1 MVGRPLRDRRVADR
15 WSPQAPHERGGG
27 ERRERVRSLENRF
40 EERGDVVEQ
49 SGGGDHLR
57 LAGARRALRSER
69 TVEAV
74 QDAGDLAS
82 LRGGGG
88 WQGRSGE
95 LVSRDVAERGGRG
108 RRNDVGQRMQHRIGV
123 VVPAPALR
131 RHAQGL
137 DHAEPRAL
145 GTTQKRVDCHRVW
158 QHETVRRLLRR
169 GVGVDDDGQGVG
181 PRHPDDQVDGP
192 RGVVEG
198 GDDVIGEVEAH
209 RPVAAGAA
217 EREEDDALAWRE
229 AGEGGHDGQEL
240 GGVGGA
246 EHGCHEERP
255 LKGKMQRPDLR
266 NHRKL
271 LVVDGNIAFLGS
283 QNITDSTYN
292 LRKNIRRGLHW
303 VDLMVRLDGPVVLSV
318 NAIFLSDWYSETDVV
333 LEEIDISH
341 ANIGSGDLDCQVVPS
356 GPGFEVENN
365 LRLFLALLYAAKKQ
379 IMIVSPYFVPDE
391 ALLLAVTAAVDRG
404 VEVQLFVSEEGD
416 QAMVYHAQRSYYE
429 ALLRAGVRI
438 WMYRKPYI
446 LHTKSL
452 TIDDEVAVI
461 GSSNMDMRSFGLNLE
476 VSMLV
481 RGEEFVA
488 EMREVEDK
496 YRSLSRELTLEEWLQ
511 QPLRSTV
518 LDNLARLTSA
528 LQ

>member
-1 MVGRPLRDRRVADR
+1 MIPDGWGWWLAAFLLVLDLAIRATAIIVVPRNRRPTAAMAWLLAIFFIPFLGVFLFLLIGN
-15 WSPQAPHERGGG
+15 P
-27 ERRERVRSLENRF
+27 
-40 EERGDVVEQ
+40 
-49 SGGGDHLR
+49 R
-57 LAGARRALRSER
+57 LPRARRRKQAQINAYIAETSENLHFGTLRPDPPSWLPPLVDMNHQLGALPISGDNGAHLISDYHESLDAMADEIR
-69 TVEAV
+69 TATEYVHVEFYILQSDDSTDNFFRALEEV
-74 QDAGDLAS
+74 AA
-82 LRGGGG
+82 RGVKV
-88 WQGRSGE
+88 RV
-95 LVSRDVAERGGRG
+95 L
-108 RRNDVGQRMQHRIGV
+108 
-123 VVPAPALR
+123 
-131 RHAQGL
+131 L
-137 DHAEPRAL
+137 DHWANRWKPRYRA
-145 GTTQKRVDCHRVW
+145 TI
-158 QHETVRRLLRR
+158 RRLNAMGADWHLML
-169 GVGVDDDGQGVG
+169 
-181 PRHPDDQVDGP
+181 
-192 RGVVEG
+192 
-198 GDDVIGEVEAH
+198 
-209 RPVAAGAA
+209 PV
-217 EREEDDALAWRE
+217 
-229 AGEGGHDGQEL
+229 Q
-240 GGVGGA
+240 
-246 EHGCHEERP
+246 P

-271 LVVDGNIAFLGS
+271 LVVDGRVAFLGS

-292 LRKNIRRGLHW
+292 LPKNIRRGLHW
-303 VDLMVRLDGPVVLSV
+303 VDLMVRIDGPVVLSV
-318 NAIFLSDWYSETDVV
+318 NAIFVADWYSETDVV
-333 LEEIDISH
+333 LEGIDITS
-341 ANIGSGDLDCQVVPS
+341 AEPGSGDLDCQVVPS

-365 LRLFLALLYAAKKQ
+365 LRLFLGLLYAAKEK

-404 VEVQLFVSEEGD
+404 VAVELFVSEEGD

-429 ALLRAGVRI
+429 ALLKAGVRI

-488 EMREVEDK
+488 EMRVVEDQ
-496 YRSLSRELTLEEWLQ
+496 YRSLSRELTLEEWMQ

>member
-1 MVGRPLRDRRVADR
+1 MTADSWGWWIAAFLLTLDIVIRVTAIIVIPRNRRPTAAMAWLLAVFFIPFVGVFLFLMIGNP
-15 WSPQAPHERGGG
+15 
-27 ERRERVRSLENRF
+27 
-40 EERGDVVEQ
+40 
-49 SGGGDHLR
+49 R
-57 LAGARRALRSER
+57 LPRARRRKQDQINEYIAETSEHLHFGTLRP
-69 TVEAV
+69 
-74 QDAGDLAS
+74 
-82 LRGGGG
+82 
-88 WQGRSGE
+88 
-95 LVSRDVAERGGRG
+95 
-108 RRNDVGQRMQHRIGV
+108 N
-123 VVPAPALR
+123 APAWFGPIVQMNQKLGALPLSGDNGAHLISDYQESLDEMAEAIR
-131 RHAQGL
+131 TAQEYVHVEFYILQSDDSTDNFFRALEEVCARGVEVRVLL
-137 DHAEPRAL
+137 DHWANRGKPRYKQTIA
-145 GTTQKRVDCHRVW
+145 
-158 QHETVRRLLRR
+158 RLNAMGADWHLML
-169 GVGVDDDGQGVG
+169 
-181 PRHPDDQVDGP
+181 
-192 RGVVEG
+192 
-198 GDDVIGEVEAH
+198 
-209 RPVAAGAA
+209 PV
-217 EREEDDALAWRE
+217 
-229 AGEGGHDGQEL
+229 Q
-240 GGVGGA
+240 
-246 EHGCHEERP
+246 P

-292 LRKNIRRGLHW
+292 LKKNIKRGLHW

-318 NAIFLSDWYSETDVV
+318 NAIFVADWYSETDTV
-333 LEEIDISH
+333 LEGIDIAH

-365 LRLFLALLYAAKKQ
+365 LRLFLALLYAAKKK

-404 VEVQLFVSEEGD
+404 VHVELFVSEEGD

-429 ALLRAGVRI
+429 VLLKAGVRI

-446 LHTKSL
+446 LHTKTL
-452 TIDDEVAVI
+452 TIDDEVAVV

-496 YRSLSRELTLEEWLQ
+496 YRSLSRELTLEEWMQ

>member
-1 MVGRPLRDRRVADR
+1 MTAGSWGWWFAAFLVALDIVIRVTAIIVIPRNRRPTAAMAWLLAVFFIPFVGVFLFLLIGNP
-15 WSPQAPHERGGG
+15 
-27 ERRERVRSLENRF
+27 
-40 EERGDVVEQ
+40 
-49 SGGGDHLR
+49 R
-57 LAGARRALRSER
+57 LPRARRRKQDQINAYIAETSEHLHFGTLRP
-69 TVEAV
+69 
-74 QDAGDLAS
+74 
-82 LRGGGG
+82 
-88 WQGRSGE
+88 
-95 LVSRDVAERGGRG
+95 
-108 RRNDVGQRMQHRIGV
+108 H
-123 VVPAPALR
+123 APAWFGPIVQMNQRLGALPLSGDNGAHLISDYQESLDEMAEAIR
-131 RHAQGL
+131 TAQDYVHVEFYILQSDESTDNFFRALEEVAARGVEVRVLL
-137 DHAEPRAL
+137 DHWANRGKPRYRQTIA
-145 GTTQKRVDCHRVW
+145 
-158 QHETVRRLLRR
+158 RLKAMGAQWHLML
-169 GVGVDDDGQGVG
+169 
-181 PRHPDDQVDGP
+181 
-192 RGVVEG
+192 
-198 GDDVIGEVEAH
+198 
-209 RPVAAGAA
+209 PV
-217 EREEDDALAWRE
+217 
-229 AGEGGHDGQEL
+229 Q
-240 GGVGGA
+240 
-246 EHGCHEERP
+246 P

-283 QNITDSTYN
+283 QNVTDSTYN
-292 LRKNIRRGLHW
+292 LKKNIKRGLHW

-333 LEEIDISH
+333 LEEIDIVH

-365 LRLFLALLYAAKKQ
+365 LRLFLALLYAAKKK

-404 VEVQLFVSEEGD
+404 VQVELFVSEEGD

-429 ALLRAGVRI
+429 VLLRAGVRI

-476 VSMLV
+476 VAMLV
-481 RGEEFVA
+481 RGQEFVT

-496 YRSLSRELTLEEWLQ
+496 YRSLSRELTLEEWMQ